1 MAESAP
7 PAQAVPS
14 DGADNHLLFGREGP
28 VALVQIHRPRVRNA
42 LNEALLTDLVA
53 HLESLDSDPDI
64 RVIVLTGDERAFA
77 AGADIAEMADLSST
91 EMAFGMRLA
100 LWERLGKTKK
110 PLIAAVSGYALGGG
124 NELAMACDMVVAGE
138 SAQFGQPEIN
148 LGIIPGAG
156 GTQRLVRAIGKAR
169 AMELVLTGRLQ
180 TANEAFALGLI
191 TKVVPD
197 ELYLAEALR
206 LAHLIAAKPPLA
218 VQVAKDAVLKA
229 FDTSLD
235 AGLAYERA
243 AFNVLFATEDR
254 REGMTAFL
262 QKRAPAFKGR

>member
-7 PAQAVPS
+7 PAQANPS
-14 DGADNHLLFGREGP
+14 DGAENHLLFRREGP
-28 VALVQIHRPRVRNA
+28 VALVQINRPRVRNA
-42 LNEALLTDLVA
+42 LNLALLTDLVA
-53 HLESLDSDPDI
+53 HLESLDNDPDV

-77 AGADIAEMADLSST
+77 AGADIAEMANLSAS
-91 EMAFGMRLA
+91 EMAFGPRLA
-100 LWERLGKTKK
+100 VWHRLAATRK

-124 NELAMACDMVVAGE
+124 NELAMTCDMVVAGE

-156 GTQRLVRAIGKAR
+156 GTQRLVHAIGKAR
-169 AMELVLTGRLQ
+169 AMELVLTGRMFS
-180 TANEAFALGLI
+180 AAEALAFGLI

-218 VQVAKDAVLKA
+218 VQIAKDTVLKA
-229 FDTSLD
+229 FDTTLES
-235 AGLAYERA
+235 GLAYERA
-243 AFNVLFATEDR
+243 SFNVVFATEDR
-254 REGMTAFL
+254 REGMAAFL
-262 QKRAPAFKGR
+262 DKRAPAFKGR